1 MGVRTGSGTRAGR
14 RTVLLAGAGAGAAL
28 AAACGAGGA
37 GTETAGKA
45 GANPA
50 LTLEFWHNKAQ
61 PEGQDVTTIVTRYNT
76 QSAPTTVTEIFQGN
90 GATLLT
96 KLKAALAAATPPD
109 VTYGFGAWMPSFAEQ
124 GALVPADDQIKRLG
138 GIKKEDLFPALV
150 SAQTWKGKLQALP
163 YGTGSKGYYVRPEI
177 IKRENVARLPVTWEE
192 FDAFASRVTRDEQY
206 ALGMSAND
214 ASWFQLL
221 LGQRGGK
228 VLEAPNGKAAFH
240 QQPGIEALTQLTD
253 MAQRKRTLKITSTAA
268 GDFASGQLASLMSGE
283 WQIRFYRADGT
294 PHDTGLF
301 PRQRASDPPSTLLG
315 VDGFYMFKTNPD
327 RQDTTWRFVTWLLK
341 PDVYQSW
348 AVAGSFRLPVM
359 PAAVRSDE
367 YQKFLKENPQQ
378 KPFADQLPG
387 AFVTPPTVLGD
398 ELSTGIGNAV
408 KRAVGGEQS
417 PKDSLAAAAREF
429 DALVK

>member
-1 MGVRTGSGTRAGR
+1 MR
-14 RTVLLAGAGAGAAL
+14 RRR
-28 AAACGAGGA
+28 GGD
-37 GTETAGKA
+37 GDGGEG
-45 GANPA
+45 GGDPP

-61 PEGQDVTTIVTRYNT
+61 PEGQDVTTIVTRYNA
-76 QSAPTTVTEIFQGN
+76 QSAPTAVTEIFQGN

-228 VLEAPNGKAAFH
+228 VLEAPNGRAAFH

-283 WQIRFYRADGT
+283 WQFASTARTARRTTRGSSPARKRPIRRRRCWASTGSTCSRRIPTGRT
-294 PHDTGLF
+294 P
-301 PRQRASDPPSTLLG
+301 
-315 VDGFYMFKTNPD
+315 
-327 RQDTTWRFVTWLLK
+327 
-341 PDVYQSW
+341 
-348 AVAGSFRLPVM
+348 
-359 PAAVRSDE
+359 
-367 YQKFLKENPQQ
+367 
-378 KPFADQLPG
+378 PG
-387 AFVTPPTVLGD
+387 ASPPGCSSRT
-398 ELSTGIGNAV
+398 ST
-408 KRAVGGEQS
+408 RAGRWPGRS
-417 PKDSLAAAAREF
+417 ACR
-429 DALVK
+429 